1 MNARLFCPV
10 QSAIAHHI
18 HGETLAAAALQL
30 DLPPAKSEWSEADS
44 CEATMAMAAQVLSL
58 VNAMPDGPARRQTVR
73 LLESARQS
81 YAQAA
86 TREAA

>member
-1 MNARLFCPV
+1 MTARQLLPI
-10 QSAIAHHI
+10 QGAIAHHI
-18 HGETLAAAALQL
+18 HGECLAAALQPDRPL
-30 DLPPAKSEWSEADS
+30 AKSEWSEADS

-81 YAQAA
+81 YAQAV

>member
-1 MNARLFCPV
+1 MNARLFCPI
-10 QSAIAHHI
+10 QGAIARHI
-18 HGETLAAAALQL
+18 HGESLAVAQPLSRPTAQG
-30 DLPPAKSEWSEADS
+30 DWSDADN

-73 LLESARQS
+73 LLETARQS
-81 YAQAA
+81 YAQVV

>member
-10 QSAIAHHI
+10 QGAIAHHI
-18 HGETLAAAALQL
+18 QGESVAAAQPL
-30 DLPPAKSEWSEADS
+30 DRPPARSDWSDADN

-58 VNAMPDGPARRQTVR
+58 VSTMPDGPARRQTVR
-73 LLESARQS
+73 MLETARQS